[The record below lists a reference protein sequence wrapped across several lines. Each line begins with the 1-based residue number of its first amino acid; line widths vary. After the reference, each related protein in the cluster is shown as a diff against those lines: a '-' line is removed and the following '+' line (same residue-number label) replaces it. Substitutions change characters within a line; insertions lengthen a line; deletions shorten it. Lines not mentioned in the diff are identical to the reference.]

1 MCLRVV
7 RYVSVCL
14 VSVSLSVYH
23 TLLIGINHLLSVLFG
38 SMAAE
43 HVDIGSDEGGED
55 GVATVNLG
63 IV

>member
-1 MCLRVV
+1 MRIV

-23 TLLIGINHLLSVLFG
+23 TLLIGISHLLSVLFG

-43 HVDIGSDEGGED
+43 HVGIGSDGG
-55 GVATVNLG
+55 GGGGGGIATVNLG
-63 IV
+63 RA